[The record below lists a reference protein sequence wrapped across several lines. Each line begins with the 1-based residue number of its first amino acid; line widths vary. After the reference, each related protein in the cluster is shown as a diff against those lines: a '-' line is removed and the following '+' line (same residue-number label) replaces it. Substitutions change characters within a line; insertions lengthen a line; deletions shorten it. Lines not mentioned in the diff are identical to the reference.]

1 LQSTAVDWLL
11 ALRLFSGSKDPGRR
25 CPWAIFRLGTS
36 FEVIVN
42 LRAES
47 GQVNSQNVVQR
58 DFSVRK
64 GARIVVKSIRP
75 EGAVGAAF
83 GS

>member
-1 LQSTAVDWLL
+1 
-11 ALRLFSGSKDPGRR
+11 
-25 CPWAIFRLGTS
+25 
-36 FEVIVN
+36 VIVN

-64 GARIVVKSIRP
+64 GAGIVVKSIRP
-75 EGAVGAAF
+75 EAAVGAAF